1 MDLFVLC
8 IIDGCRGYPFHR
20 YPLNSKSTQTNMT
33 ITSEKLQRA
42 MVRSV
47 VSNIVSSAGCK
58 YYSRTL
64 TSLLTSLDLPMQVQ
78 ATDDEIVATAT
89 TDNIKLKIRLK
100 QRFLRR
106 WADKVVNASQFSPSS
121 VRSAFLDTLKEEVPH
136 LMPLFSKENSK

>member
-1 MDLFVLC
+1 
-8 IIDGCRGYPFHR
+8 
-20 YPLNSKSTQTNMT
+20 
-33 ITSEKLQRA
+33 
-42 MVRSV
+42 
-47 VSNIVSSAGCK
+47 
-58 YYSRTL
+58 
-64 TSLLTSLDLPMQVQ
+64 MQVQ